1 MCKDPT
7 RAYISIGAA
16 DTLWPSTISCRKDS
30 WAVASKKD
38 GAVNFALQTA
48 AAAAAWSDQRSYRL
62 TIGHNGQLVH
72 VFSIMATHR
81 TEQKLHTLQLWLRF
95 PTEVFAL
102 VGQKL

>member
-7 RAYISIGAA
+7 RAYISIGGA

-48 AAAAAWSDQRSYRL
+48 AAAWSDQRSYRL
-62 TIGHNGQLVH
+62 TIGHNGQLANYCT
-72 VFSIMATHR
+72 FRLPKQSRATL
-81 TEQKLHTLQLWLRF
+81 K
-95 PTEVFAL
+95 AL
-102 VGQKL
+102 FIPEDS